1 LPAAAFPQLRRRIAL
16 TTVAAAASLAALAL
30 APQGA
35 AAQGCANSSA
45 DPGSISISK
54 VDAATFC
61 LLNEQRRAHGLRA
74 LRESGKLDLAS
85 TRYAQDMARR
95 NVFEHG
101 DFVGRIKASNYLSGA
116 SSWYVGENIAWG
128 TGSYA
133 TPAGI
138 VKMWM
143 NSPPHRANILSS
155 KFRDIGVGIAR
166 GAPRAGV
173 SGGATYVTDF
183 GRRG

>member
-1 LPAAAFPQLRRRIAL
+1 VSAAAFPQLRRRIAPA
-16 TTVAAAASLAALAL
+16 TAAAAAALAIL

-45 DPGSISISK
+45 DPDSISISK

-74 LRESGKLDLAS
+74 LRESGRLDLAS
-85 TRYAQDMARR
+85 TRYAQDMARS

-128 TGSYA
+128 TGRYA

>member
-1 LPAAAFPQLRRRIAL
+1 VPAVATPKLRRRTAFPAAA
-16 TTVAAAASLAALAL
+16 AAALAALAI

-35 AAQGCANSSA
+35 AAQGCANAGA
-45 DPGSISISK
+45 DPASVSIGTVQS
-54 VDAATFC
+54 ATFC
-61 LLNEQRRAHGLRA
+61 LLNDERRAHGLRA
-74 LRESGKLDLAS
+74 LRENRRLDLAS
-85 TRYAQDMARR
+85 VRYAQDMARR

-101 DFVGRIKASNYLSGA
+101 DFVGRIKAANYLSGV

-128 TGSYA
+128 TGSFA

-143 NSPPHRANILSS
+143 NSPPHRHNILSS

-166 GAPRAGV
+166 GAPRSGV
-173 SGGATYVTDF
+173 AGGATYVTDF
-183 GRRG
+183 GSRG